1 MSFCSFSSQLIAEN
15 QTAVDNLFITS
26 FMPSAPSEC
35 IKVYLY
41 GLFICSVANPV
52 HNTLEEFSK
61 TLGMSESD
69 IESAFVYWQDKGL
82 VQILDTI
89 PFEVRFLPVKNSIVK
104 HPKIKDG
111 KYNSFNLQAQEIITG
126 RMITPNEYYEYYA
139 VMESLKIEPSAMIMI
154 IKYCVDL
161 KGDNVG
167 YAYILTVA
175 KNWAQE
181 GVTTAKA
188 VEEKLLDYQ
197 KDNDDISLV
206 AKSMGIKRALD
217 LFEKDLFKKWQNM
230 GFETNV
236 INYVAKTQKKSKNS
250 VSFKYLDVIFEKYY
264 TMRLFTILDIEQYEE
279 QKSHLFDLAKNICK
293 NLGVYYENVEPVVEN
308 YIATWKN
315 MGFDDDTLLTISNY
329 CFKNSVRTLEYM
341 DKQILKFF
349 KLGIV
354 TLDSLNSYFNDILDT
369 ENKIKDILTKLGTQR
384 NVNNIDR
391 DMYASWLNNNISSDL
406 IDYAI
411 EVAKDKP
418 NAMAFMNKLLLSWHN
433 DGIKTVDEAKAHAP
447 KKVETK
453 AVQKRNYDNR
463 EYTQNEINSLFTN
476 LDEVEIWYAK

>member
-15 QTAVDNLFITS
+15 QTAVDNMFITS
-26 FMPSAPSEC
+26 FMPSAPAEC
-35 IKVYLY
+35 VKVYLY
-41 GLFICSVANPV
+41 GLFACTVANPA
-52 HNTLEEFSK
+52 HNTIEEFSK
-61 TLGMSESD
+61 TLNMTPED
-69 IESAFVYWQDKGL
+69 IESAFIYWQDQGL

-89 PFEVRFLPVKNSIVK
+89 PFEVRFLPVKNANIK

-111 KYNSFNLQAQEIITG
+111 KYNSFNLQAQEILSG

-139 VMESLKIEPSAMIMI
+139 TMESLKIEPSALIMI

-167 YAYILTVA
+167 YSYILTVA

-197 KDNDDISLV
+197 KDSEDIAILT
-206 AKSMGIKRALD
+206 KTMGIKRALD
-217 LFEKDLFKKWQNM
+217 TFEKDLFKKWLNM
-230 GFETNV
+230 GFKPNV

-250 VSFKYLDVIFEKYY
+250 VNFRYLDVILEKYF
-264 TMRLFTILDIEQYEE
+264 TMRLFDIMDIEQYESTKTRLYE
-279 QKSHLFDLAKNICK
+279 LAKNICK

-308 YIATWKN
+308 YVSVWEN
-315 MGFDDDTLLTISNY
+315 MGFDDDTLLLISNY

-354 TLDSLNSYFNDILDT
+354 TTEALNNYFEDVLDT
-369 ENKIKDILTKLGTQR
+369 ENKIKDILKKLGSDR

-391 DMYASWLNNNISSDL
+391 EIYNNWVKLNIGEDI
-406 IDYAI
+406 IDYALEI
-411 EVAKDKP
+411 AKDKP
-418 NAMAFMNKLLLSWHN
+418 KSLAFANKLILSWN
-433 DGIKTVDEAKAHAP
+433 KNGIKSAEEAKNNAP
-447 KKVETK
+447 KQVKTT
-453 AVQKRNYDNR
+453 QPKRNYDNH
-463 EYTQNEINSLFTN
+463 EYTTSEINSLFTN
-476 LDEVEIWYAK
+476 LDEVEI

>member
-1 MSFCSFSSQLIAEN
+1 MSFCSFSSQLIIEN
-15 QTAVDNLFITS
+15 KTTIDNLFITS
-26 FMPSAPSEC
+26 FMPYAPNEC

-41 GLFICSVANPV
+41 GLFACTVANPS
-52 HNTLEEFSK
+52 HNTIQEFSK
-61 TLGMSESD
+61 TLNMSEED
-69 IESAFVYWQDKGL
+69 IESAFVYWQDQGL

-89 PFEVRFLPVKNSIVK
+89 PFEVRYLPVKNSTLK

-111 KYNSFNLQAQEIITG
+111 KYNSFNLEAQEIITG

-139 VMESLKIEPSAMIMI
+139 VMESLKIEPSALIMI

-167 YAYILTVA
+167 YPYILTVA

-188 VEEKLLDYQ
+188 VEEKLLGYQ
-197 KDNDDISLV
+197 KDNEDIAIV

-217 LFEKDLFKKWQNM
+217 TFEKDLFKKWLDM
-230 GFETNV
+230 GFLPNV
-236 INYVAKTQKKSKNS
+236 INYVAKSQKKSKNS
-250 VSFKYLDVIFEKYY
+250 VNFRYLDTILEKYY
-264 TMRLFTILDIEQYEE
+264 TMHLFTILDIEQYENE
-279 QKSHLFDLAKNICK
+279 KTHLMALAKNICK

-308 YIATWKN
+308 YISVWKS

-354 TLDSLNSYFNDILDT
+354 SKDALNTYFNDILDT
-369 ENKIKDILTKLGTQR
+369 ESKIKDILVKLGTDR
-384 NVNNIDR
+384 NVNNLDREIYDNWTKLNIDKQ
-391 DMYASWLNNNISSDL
+391 L

-411 EVAKDKP
+411 ELAKGQPK
-418 NAMAFMNKLLLSWHN
+418 ALTYANKLILSWDKN
-433 DGIKTVDEAKAHAP
+433 NIKTVQEAKKNAP
-447 KKVETK
+447 QKVTK
-453 AVQKRNYDNR
+453 PEKQKYDSR
-463 EYTQNEINSLFTN
+463 EYTTAEINSLFTN
-476 LDEVEIWYAK
+476 LDEVEI

>member
-1 MSFCSFSSQLIAEN
+1 MSFCSFSSQLIVDN
-15 QTAVDNLFITS
+15 QTTVDNLFITS
-26 FMPSAPSEC
+26 FMPSAPAEC
-35 IKVYLY
+35 VKVYLY
-41 GLFICSVANPV
+41 GLFACSVASPI
-52 HNTLEEFSK
+52 HNSIEEFSK
-61 TLGMSESD
+61 TLNMSHED

-89 PFEVRFLPVKNSIVK
+89 PYEVRFLPVKNVNIK

-139 VMESLKIEPSAMIMI
+139 LMESLKIEPSALIMI

-167 YAYILTVA
+167 YAYIITVA

-181 GVTTAKA
+181 GITTAKA
-188 VEEKLLDYQ
+188 MEEKLLGYQ
-197 KDNDDISLV
+197 KDSESIAIV

-217 LFEKDLFKKWQNM
+217 TFEKDLYKKWLDM
-230 GFETNV
+230 GFLPNV
-236 INYVAKTQKKSKNS
+236 INYVAKLQKKSKNS
-250 VSFKYLDVIFEKYY
+250 VNFRYLDAIFEKYFS
-264 TMRLFTILDIEQYEE
+264 MRLFDILDIEQYENTKTRLYE
-279 QKSHLFDLAKNICK
+279 LAKNICK

-308 YIATWKN
+308 YVSVWEN

-354 TLDSLNSYFNDILDT
+354 TTSSLDEYFKEILDT
-369 ENKIKDILTKLGTQR
+369 EEKIKQILQKLGNDR

-391 DMYASWLNNNISSDL
+391 EIYSNWTKLNIGQDL
-406 IDYAI
+406 IDYACEI
-411 EVAKDKP
+411 AKNKP
-418 NAMAFMNKLLLSWHN
+418 KAMAFANKLILSWN
-433 DGIKTVDEAKAHAP
+433 QNGIKTIEQAKNNSP
-447 KKVETK
+447 KQVKDVSP
-453 AVQKRNYDNR
+453 KRNYDNH
-463 EYTQNEINSLFTN
+463 EYTPAEINSLFTN
-476 LDEVEIWYAK
+476 LDEVEI